1 MSENEILNVPVE
13 NEPKKR
19 GNPNWGKK
27 KEASESD
34 VVRASVVSE
43 NIANDSFY
51 VGNKDPNLIYKWG
64 RKSDAIEMNEFARK
78 GYAPA
83 RGSETVLN
91 DPFAAVQDDSGKT
104 KEVGDRILMCC
115 RKELVQSRESYRSGR
130 QVNAKDA
137 ARSDARK
144 ISQKGVVVKPIG
156 EETTKRESLM
166 E

>member
-1 MSENEILNVPVE
+1 
-13 NEPKKR
+13 
-19 GNPNWGKK
+19 
-27 KEASESD
+27 
-34 VVRASVVSE
+34 
-43 NIANDSFY
+43 
-51 VGNKDPNLIYKWG
+51 
-64 RKSDAIEMNEFARK
+64 
-78 GYAPA
+78 
-83 RGSETVLN
+83 
-91 DPFAAVQDDSGKT
+91 
-104 KEVGDRILMCC
+104 MCC

>member
-13 NEPKKR
+13 TEPKKR

-27 KEASESD
+27 KETNEQI
-34 VVRASVVSE
+34 VRASVISE

-51 VGNKDPNLIYKWG
+51 VGNKDPQLTYKWG

-91 DPFAAVQDDSGKT
+91 DPFAAVQDDEGKT

-115 RKELVQSRESYRSGR
+115 RKELVDARESHRVKS
-130 QVNAKDA
+130 QVSVKDA
-137 ARSDARK
+137 AREDARK
-144 ISQKGVVVKPIG
+144 ISGKGVVVKPIG

>member
-1 MSENEILNVPVE
+1 MSDNEILNVPVE
-13 NEPKKR
+13 TEPKKR

-27 KEASESD
+27 KED
-34 VVRASVVSE
+34 TIIRAAVISE
-43 NIANDSFY
+43 NVANDSFY
-51 VGNKDPNLIYKWG
+51 VGKKDPNLVYKWG

-91 DPFAAVQDDSGKT
+91 DPFAAVQDDEGKT

-115 RKELVQSRESYRSGR
+115 RKELVDARENHRVKS
-130 QVNAKDA
+130 QVSVKDA
-137 ARSDARK
+137 AREDARK
-144 ISQKGVVVKPIG
+144 IQRKGVVVKSIG
-156 EETTKRESLM
+156 EETTKRESLL